1 MTYEELADLEA
12 KVAAAARNM
21 TAEERARNIAFLDGW
36 IAGHQARDPQAPTS
50 SSSGRVI
57 TAMVRPKR
65 NLNITSPHSRAGKA

>member
-36 IAGHQARDPQAPTS
+36 IAGHQEARDAQASTS
-50 SSSGRVI
+50 PGRVI
-57 TAMVRPKR
+57 TAMVRPKSR
-65 NLNITSPHSRAGKA
+65 PGITSPRTRARKA